1 MLLEVVLRLFYRLY
15 PQMVTDAWEE
25 SEHKRDKD
33 GKFAAT
39 EGSVTT
45 KTSEKPSGRL
55 YFKSK
60 SGIMKE
66 QRNPSVPAE
75 YKCLTDESIRNYFT
89 YQDGECIATESFQS
103 LSLQAR
109 QEVVRG
115 FEKAEQLFGGIVRLR
130 SVTCENLG
138 TACGSYDPQRV
149 SISFDP
155 SNPPPNDDYFG
166 TAVHE
171 VVHHMQCRGDLV
183 SKSILRSV
191 WLSRDN
197 PFTSKDWHTGKMI
210 REFVEDDSK
219 YGDADEIVAYAYTAE
234 VTGIHANELSKAI
247 IAQCRKKGSFTM
259 RSELHGQNAGKLTR
273 RT

>member
-1 MLLEVVLRLFYRLY
+1 MRLTEKQRRMLLEVVLRLFFLLY
-15 PQMVTDAWEE
+15 PQIVTDTWEE

-33 GKFAAT
+33 GKFA
-39 EGSVTT
+39 TT
-45 KTSEKPSGRL
+45 SGGTAKTSKKSPGRL

-60 SGIMKE
+60 NGIMKE
-66 QRNPSVPAE
+66 QRNPSVPDE
-75 YKCLTDESIRNYFT
+75 YKHLTDENIRDYFT
-89 YQDGECIATESFQS
+89 YQDGECIASESFQA
-103 LSLQAR
+103 LPLQVK
-109 QEVVRG
+109 QEIVRG

-130 SVTCENLG
+130 SVTCEDLG

-149 SISFDP
+149 AISFDP

-171 VVHHMQCRGDLV
+171 VVHHMQCRGNLV

-219 YGDADEIVAYAYTAE
+219 YDDADEVVAYAYTAE
-234 VTGIHANELSKAI
+234 VTGIHSNELSKAI
-247 IAQCRKKGSFTM
+247 IAQCRKKGFF
-259 RSELHGQNAGKLTR
+259 HDKG
-273 RT
+273 